1 MSFTDNRGT
10 AVFPLKFIKE
20 CIATYTKEHGK
31 APKLLIMN
39 PDDLIDYK
47 LNLSIE
53 QVRQLGIKF
62 TYGDYL
68 KKGEIDLAMGIKG
81 RNLDVEG

>member
-1 MSFTDNRGT
+1 MSFTDGGDT
-10 AVFPLKFIKE
+10 AVFPLKWIKE

-31 APKLLIMN
+31 APKVLVLN
-39 PDDLIDYK
+39 SDDLIDYK
-47 LNLSIE
+47 LNCSIE
-53 QVRQLGIKF
+53 QVRQLGIRF

-81 RNLDVEG
+81 VHLDER